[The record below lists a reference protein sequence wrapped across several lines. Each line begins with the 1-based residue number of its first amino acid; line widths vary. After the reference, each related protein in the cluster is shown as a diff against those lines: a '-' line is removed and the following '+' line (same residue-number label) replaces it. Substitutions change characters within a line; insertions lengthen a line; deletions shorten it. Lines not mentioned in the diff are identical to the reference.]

1 MNEDQNNNFSYYP
14 ENITMKDGKIQKQSV
29 ENAKMQRNTSQ
40 NMPTDNSL
48 FSNNSSNNTNNSQ
61 NNAFNIKNLLSLL
74 GNKNLSDL
82 LPLILSKNN
91 FGNNQELVSNIIGKM
106 SKKEEEKKGKLT
118 FQNDI
123 EEF

>member
-14 ENITMKDGKIQKQSV
+14 ENISMKDGKIQKQSV

-40 NMPTDNSL
+40 NMPSDNSL

-82 LPLILSKNN
+82 LPLLLSKNN

>member
-1 MNEDQNNNFSYYP
+1 MNEDQSNNFSYYP

-106 SKKEEEKKGKLT
+106 SNKEEEKKGKLT
-118 FQNDI
+118 FQNNI

>member
-1 MNEDQNNNFSYYP
+1 MNEDQSNNFSYYP

-106 SKKEEEKKGKLT
+106 SNKEEEKKGKLT

>member
-14 ENITMKDGKIQKQSV
+14 ENITMKDGKIQKQSL

-106 SKKEEEKKGKLT
+106 SNKEEEKKGKLT

>member
-14 ENITMKDGKIQKQSV
+14 ENISMKDGKIQKQSV

-40 NMPTDNSL
+40 NMPSDNSL

-82 LPLILSKNN
+82 LPLLLSKNN

-106 SKKEEEKKGKLT
+106 SNKEEEKKGKLT

>member
-1 MNEDQNNNFSYYP
+1 MNEDQNNNFLYYP
-14 ENITMKDGKIQKQSV
+14 ENISMKDGKIQTQSV
-29 ENAKMQRNTSQ
+29 ENTKMQRNTSQ
-40 NMPTDNSL
+40 NMPSDNSL

-91 FGNNQELVSNIIGKM
+91 FGNNQELFSNIIGKM

>member
-1 MNEDQNNNFSYYP
+1 MNEDQSNNFSYYP

-40 NMPTDNSL
+40 NVPTDNSL

-106 SKKEEEKKGKLT
+106 SNKEEEKKGKLT

>member
-14 ENITMKDGKIQKQSV
+14 ENITMKDGKIQTQSV
-29 ENAKMQRNTSQ
+29 ENAKMQRYTSQ

-106 SKKEEEKKGKLT
+106 SNKEEEKKGKLT

>member
-14 ENITMKDGKIQKQSV
+14 ENITMKDGKIQKQSL

-91 FGNNQELVSNIIGKM
+91 FGNNQELFSNIIGKM